1 MNKGLLTI
9 TAVLVIASG
18 QAFSQAADCNSLYPV
33 SVCQGDQACITQAQ
47 QQRAECRASQEQGN
61 RPVMTV
67 PEPATALLFAS
78 GLIGL
83 ALARRRGRKAG
94 DR

>member
-1 MNKGLLTI
+1 
-9 TAVLVIASG
+9 
-18 QAFSQAADCNSLYPV
+18 LYPV

-47 QQRAECRASQEQGN
+47 QQRAECKANQEQGN
-61 RPVMTV
+61 RPAMTV
-67 PEPATALLFAS
+67 SEPATALLFAS

-83 ALARRRGRKAG
+83 ALARKRKAS

>member
-1 MNKGLLTI
+1 MKKGLLPI
-9 TAVLVIASG
+9 TAVLLIASG
-18 QAFSQAADCNSLYPV
+18 QAFSQSVDCNALYPV
-33 SVCQGDQACITQAQ
+33 SICQGDQACIAQAQ

-61 RPVMTV
+61 RPAMTV

-83 ALARRRGRKAG
+83 ALARKRERKAG